1 MTGLQAEFLALF
13 DDMVPILV
21 DIGRIDYEQISFGID
36 PVNQQ
41 VVHDTALV
49 IRKASIL
56 SFADRQHG
64 SVVRGNA
71 LDKSQRIRTFYPKL
85 AHVGDIEHTHTIH
98 NGHVFVDN
106 TGVFDR
112 HVETCKFMHFGTEC
126 NVHIG
131 KRSCFHDL

>member
-1 MTGLQAEFLALF
+1 MAHA
-13 DDMVPILV
+13 PIPIFGDV
-21 DIGRIDYEQISFGID
+21 TRIDNQKVFFRFIMID
-36 PVNQQ
+36 QQ